1 MVIFLKGWRGNI
13 VVKFFTTIGPK
24 PWLVHLLRNMLR
36 IFQDIPKELL
46 RKSWEQF
53 PGNSQEW
60 VLKNFSREILKNF
73 YKFYPH
79 FLRFFC
85 RIGNKKF
92 PGIGDKKILGQSH
105 ENFLGMGY
113 EKFLGIAI
121 DIFTGFSCE
130 RFLGISADFGTPLPC
145 ILKHH
150 GLSRKTQASSI
161 LWVNVP
167 IHPTLLT
174 FSLASGRKIGFLA
187 SHHSINN
194 YEPIVVLLITNYLQT
209 GFLSFP

>member
-53 PGNSQEW
+53 PGNSQEL
-60 VLKNFSREILKNF
+60 VLKNFSLEIPKNF
-73 YKFYPH
+73 HKFCRH

-92 PGIGDKKILGQSH
+92 LGIGYKT
-105 ENFLGMGY
+105 FLGKSY
-113 EKFLGIAI
+113 EKFLGIGYKTFLGIAF

-130 RFLGISADFGTPLPC
+130 RFLGISADFPQNCYLGYLCGILP
-145 ILKHH
+145 
-150 GLSRKTQASSI
+150 
-161 LWVNVP
+161 
-167 IHPTLLT
+167 
-174 FSLASGRKIGFLA
+174 
-187 SHHSINN
+187 
-194 YEPIVVLLITNYLQT
+194 VVLRV
-209 GFLSFP
+209 

>member
-1 MVIFLKGWRGNI
+1 MG
-13 VVKFFTTIGPK
+13 
-24 PWLVHLLRNMLR
+24 
-36 IFQDIPKELL
+36 
-46 RKSWEQF
+46 
-53 PGNSQEW
+53 
-60 VLKNFSREILKNF
+60 
-73 YKFYPH
+73 YKTW
-79 FLRFFC
+79 
-85 RIGNKKF
+85 
-92 PGIGDKKILGQSH
+92 
-105 ENFLGMGY
+105 FLGMGY
-113 EKFLGIAI
+113 EEFLGKAV

-174 FSLASGRKIGFLA
+174 FSLASGRTIGFLA

-194 YEPIVVLLITNYLQT
+194 YEPIVVLTIYRQGFYLFPEQMIAKRSTNHNSATIILQLT
-209 GFLSFP
+209 N